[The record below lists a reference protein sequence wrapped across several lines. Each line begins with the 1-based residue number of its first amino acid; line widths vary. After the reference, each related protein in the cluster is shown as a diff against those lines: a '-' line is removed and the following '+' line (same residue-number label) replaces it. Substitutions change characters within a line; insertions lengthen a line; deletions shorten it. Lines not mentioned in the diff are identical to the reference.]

1 MKPINIIPI
10 IFSAAVIVIGF
21 IMIIKFAGKALPPA
35 LSGIAFI
42 LTGIM
47 LLTNIRIRES

>member
-1 MKPINIIPI
+1 MKSIYLISF

-21 IMIIKFAGKALPPA
+21 IMIIRFAGKALPPV
-35 LSGIAFI
+35 LGGIAFI
-42 LTGIM
+42 LTGIV